1 MSLSGLEKDI
11 LAEVEEKLAG
21 GCESSALERSLR
33 RSLWHS
39 ELECAELRAEVR
51 TLRECLALLGM
62 RGIDRRGGLG
72 AGEGWRGLARS
83 TSCSPPRNPN
93 DDNPFARLYPNS

>member
-1 MSLSGLEKDI
+1 M
-11 LAEVEEKLAG
+11 
-21 GCESSALERSLR
+21 ERSLR

-39 ELECAELRAEVR
+39 ELECAGLRAEVR